1 MANSLTGDGLWS
13 LDTVGLISETPI
25 LVRTFIYIP
34 AAAANDILIKTYTT
48 SEVATG
54 GYSNI
59 SGIFSNPDGTSCR
72 LVVASAYLP
81 AAVADS
87 YVWHLTATSGDQN
100 NKGKYLVKTAG
111 NNTQADFW
119 GQFDTA
125 ETKVCSWKT
134 YTSRT
139 ALVLKAGASDAS
151 PVHKDFGPQGKA
163 FENFI
168 LETCSGGVLYVYL
181 M

>member
-1 MANSLTGDGLWS
+1 MANNLDGDRLWI
-13 LDTVGLISETPI
+13 LDTVGLISESPVFI
-25 LVRTFIYIP
+25 KQIIYIP
-34 AAAANDILIKTYTT
+34 SAAADDVLIKTYTNT
-48 SEVATG
+48 EVATG

-59 SGIFSNPDGTSCR
+59 SGTTSIPDGTSCR

-87 YVWHLTATSGDQN
+87 YVWEMTATSGDQN

-125 ETKVCSWKT
+125 ETKLCSWKT

-139 ALVLKAGASDAS
+139 AIVLKAGASDAS
-151 PVHKDFGPQGKA
+151 PITLEDGWSLD
-163 FENFI
+163 NFI
-168 LETCSGGVLYVYL
+168 LETIDGGTLYIYL

>member
-1 MANSLTGDGLWS
+1 MSNNLAGDRLWI
-13 LDTVGLISETPI
+13 LDTVGLISESPVFI
-25 LVRTFIYIP
+25 KQIIYIP
-34 AAAANDILIKTYTT
+34 SAAADDVLIKTYTNT
-48 SEVATG
+48 EVALG
-54 GYSNI
+54 AGSNV
-59 SGIFSNPDGTSCR
+59 SGTFSNPDGTSCR
-72 LVVASAYLP
+72 LVVAGTALP
-81 AAVADS
+81 SAVADG
-87 YVWHLTATSGDQN
+87 YVWELTATSGDQD

-139 ALVLKAGASDAS
+139 AIVLKAGASDAS
-151 PVHKDFGPQGKA
+151 PITLEEGWSLD
-163 FENFI
+163 NFI
-168 LETCSGGVLYVYL
+168 LETIDGGTLYIYL